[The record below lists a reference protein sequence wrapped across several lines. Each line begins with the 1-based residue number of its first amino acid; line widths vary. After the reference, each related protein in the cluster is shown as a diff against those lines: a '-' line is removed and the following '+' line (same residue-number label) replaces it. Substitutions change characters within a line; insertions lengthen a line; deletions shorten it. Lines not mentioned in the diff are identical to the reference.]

1 MNPKIIVTLGPSTR
15 TEDYLRQIKD
25 QGVGFVRVNMSH
37 SEISDLEYF
46 INLAKKIGLPFIID
60 TEGSQVR
67 SGKLKGTPL
76 HFEENKSV
84 KIHAKEILGD
94 SENICL
100 KPNFIVGQLEKG
112 DLVQIDF
119 DNLILRVEDVSM
131 LSAGYILAR
140 VVSSGLVG
148 SNKAVVIM
156 PAVSKT
162 FYLPPLSEK
171 DYQAIELGLKED
183 IGHIAVS
190 FVRRP
195 EDLDEVRRA
204 TKNSMKII
212 SKIEC
217 LDALNNLEP
226 IISKSDFLLIDR
238 GDLSNEVPIEKIPL
252 AQKFILSK
260 AKKQGVGVFVATNLL
275 ETMVEKRRP
284 TRAEANDV
292 VNTILDGASGLAL
305 AAETAIGKHPIE
317 CIAMMQKLIRQA
329 SVMARK
335 PIDVFNI
342 EELFY
347 DQ

>member
-1 MNPKIIVTLGPSTR
+1 MNPKIIVTLGPATK

-25 QGVGFVRVNMSH
+25 RGAAFARVNMSH

-46 INLAKKIGLPFIID
+46 IGLAKKVGLPFIID

-67 SGKLKGTPL
+67 SGKLKNAPI
-76 HFEENKSV
+76 HFEENKLV
-84 KIHAKEILGD
+84 KIHAQEILGD
-94 SENICL
+94 DGNICL
-100 KPNFIVGQLEKG
+100 KPNFIVSQLEKD

-119 DNLILRVEDVSM
+119 DNLVLRVEDASM
-131 LSAGYILAR
+131 FSAGYISAR
-140 VVSSGLVG
+140 VVSSGWVG
-148 SNKAVVIM
+148 SNKAAVIT
-156 PAVSKT
+156 PAVYKT

-171 DYQAIELGLKED
+171 DYQAIELGLKEN

-217 LDALNNLEP
+217 VDALNNLEP
-226 IISKSDFLLIDR
+226 IIKKSDFLLIDR
-238 GDLSNEVPIEKIPL
+238 GDLSNEIPIEKIPL

-260 AKKQGVGVFVATNLL
+260 AKKHGVGVFVATNLL

-284 TRAEANDV
+284 TR
-292 VNTILDGASGLAL
+292 
-305 AAETAIGKHPIE
+305 
-317 CIAMMQKLIRQA
+317 
-329 SVMARK
+329 
-335 PIDVFNI
+335 
-342 EELFY
+342 
-347 DQ
+347 